1 MAALTRTLART
12 LNRTL
17 ARTLT
22 ISLTISL
29 TPTLTLTLAL
39 IPTLTRTQAAQLTS
53 LVAGYA
59 TNGLP
64 LLRLQSPLFYAN
76 AAQAPPRPPPTPP
89 HPSPPP
95 TPDPPPPTPDPRP
108 TGPNFCNARA
118 CAPSLGPHLSTLPRL
133 RPGASC
139 AAHTPSGTPLPA
151 PSS

>member
-76 AAQAPPRPPPTPP
+76 AAQAPPRPPAPT
-89 HPSPPP
+89 SA
-95 TPDPPPPTPDPRP
+95 TPVR
-108 TGPNFCNARA
+108 
-118 CAPSLGPHLSTLPRL
+118 APSLGPHLSTLPRL

>member
-76 AAQAPPRPPPTPP
+76 AAQAPPRPPAPTSATPVRVP
-89 HPSPPP
+89 HLSGPISRRCPALGQVPRAP
-95 TPDPPPPTPDPRP
+95 RTHPQAPLCPPPPLDGCPPP
-108 TGPNFCNARA
+108 
-118 CAPSLGPHLSTLPRL
+118 PS
-133 RPGASC
+133 
-139 AAHTPSGTPLPA
+139 
-151 PSS
+151 

>member
-95 TPDPPPPTPDPRP
+95 TPDPRPPAHRP
-108 TGPNFCNARA
+108 QLLQRPCVCPISR
-118 CAPSLGPHLSTLPRL
+118 APSLD
-133 RPGASC
+133 
-139 AAHTPSGTPLPA
+139 AAPP
-151 PSS
+151 